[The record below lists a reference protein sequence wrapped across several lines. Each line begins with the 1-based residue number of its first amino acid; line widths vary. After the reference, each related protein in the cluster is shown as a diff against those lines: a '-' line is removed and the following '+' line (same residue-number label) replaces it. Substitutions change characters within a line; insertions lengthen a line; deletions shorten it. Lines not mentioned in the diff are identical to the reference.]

1 MNETLMIQLLVTLLI
16 IGTILNFLLPL
27 SVAYLAS
34 VVKKKFGK
42 DYTDKY
48 IESAEIG
55 VMGSEQYFYTS
66 SGEVTH
72 KDKKDLAMDISKKI
86 LVKDGIIIK
95 SRDDEDLLS
104 DIIESTV
111 FRLNNKK
118 TKHKGLKIE
127 TENK

>member
-1 MNETLMIQLLVTLLI
+1 MNEVSMIQLLVTLLI

-34 VVKKKFGK
+34 VVKKRFGK

-48 IESAEIG
+48 REAAEIG

-66 SGEVTH
+66 TGEVTH

-86 LVKDGIIIK
+86 LAKDGVIIK

-104 DIIESTV
+104 DIIESLV
-111 FRLNNKK
+111 FTLNDEKK
-118 TKHKGLKIE
+118 QADKEKRDLEH
-127 TENK
+127 N

>member
-1 MNETLMIQLLVTLLI
+1 MNEISIIQLLVTLLI

-34 VVKKKFGK
+34 VVKRRFGK

-48 IESAEIG
+48 IEAAEIG

-66 SGEVTH
+66 TGEVTH
-72 KDKKDLAMDISKKI
+72 KDKKDLAIDITKKI
-86 LVKDGIIIK
+86 LAKDGIIIK

-104 DIIESTV
+104 DIIESVV
-111 FRLNNKK
+111 FKLNKSNKK
-118 TKHKGLKIE
+118 KQEKNNMAE
-127 TENK
+127 

>member
-1 MNETLMIQLLVTLLI
+1 MNEVSIIQLLVCLLI

-34 VVKKKFGK
+34 VIKRRFGK

-48 IESAEIG
+48 LEAAEIG
-55 VMGSEQYFYTS
+55 VMGSEQYFHTS
-66 SGEVTH
+66 TGEVTH

-86 LVKDGIIIK
+86 LAKDSILIK

-104 DIIESTV
+104 DIIESVV
-111 FRLNNKK
+111 FKLNNKK
-118 TKHKGLKIE
+118 SQSKEK
-127 TENK
+127 